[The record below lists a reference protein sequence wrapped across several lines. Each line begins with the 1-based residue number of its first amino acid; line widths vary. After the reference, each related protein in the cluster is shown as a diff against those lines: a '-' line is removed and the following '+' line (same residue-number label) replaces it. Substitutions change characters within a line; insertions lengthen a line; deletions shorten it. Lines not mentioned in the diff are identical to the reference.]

1 MKLEGIFTD
10 WLNPF
15 PLQKINPW
23 WIVGGVFLLVLV
35 LIAVIVIVVI

>member
-10 WLNPF
+10 WLKPF
-15 PLQKINPW
+15 PLKKISPW
-23 WIVGGVFLLVLV
+23 WIVGGVILLVLV

>member
-10 WLNPF
+10 WLQSF
-15 PLQKINPW
+15 PIKKISPW